1 MVKGNETSDTV
12 SVVYGDGNQCYWWWW
27 LVHKETTTTFLIV
40 GLFAILVHAVVNNT
54 NNDLSYSGLD
64 YPPLTAYQ
72 SFIHG
77 LFLRFV
83 HPKSIFL
90 FTSKGHESY
99 LGKLLMRWT
108 MLSSDLLILFPAVLY
123 FVIVCYGQP
132 SGSRKSDVGWHIA
145 LLLLNPCLIIIDH
158 GHFQICI
165 KILLLFYNCISLGFT
180 IGAVFSVLSRKDLV
194 ACVLYCL
201 ALNHNAYFAPAFFS
215 HLLGKGLRHKH
226 SLLEVSKLRFYV
238 LGNFV
243 DVLSCLAPFKRGI
256 FKDYVANF
264 WCASSIIIKW
274 KRLFTLE
281 SLRLLSLIAIVITCL
296 PLMFQQIKSPNN
308 RGFLCG
314 LLNCSFAF
322 YWFSFQVYA
331 WCLPMHEKSILLPLL
346 PASMLADA
354 RESWL
359 VLIAIFLVHSI
370 CHALHVPLICRD
382 GLVVPYF
389 VLLALFIL
397 IFDAPGQQRV
407 KEGNYLY
414 NYSGAITV
422 RLVLFC
428 YFILH
433 IVYLIMNP
441 PEKYHFL
448 FEAIIM
454 NVCFS
459 QFVLVTL
466 GCNIKQWV
474 LNKPTKLEVDK
485 KFI

>member
-1 MVKGNETSDTV
+1 MEITINLRIQELYRKLNHKTTNEV
-12 SVVYGDGNQCYWWWW
+12 GSV
-27 LVHKETTTTFLIV
+27 I
-40 GLFAILVHAVVNNT
+40 
-54 NNDLSYSGLD
+54 
-64 YPPLTAYQ
+64 
-72 SFIHG
+72 
-77 LFLRFV
+77 
-83 HPKSIFL
+83 
-90 FTSKGHESY
+90 
-99 LGKLLMRWT
+99 
-108 MLSSDLLILFPAVLY
+108 ILFIDTLSICPY
-123 FVIVCYGQP
+123 NY
-132 SGSRKSDVGWHIA
+132 
-145 LLLLNPCLIIIDH
+145 II
-158 GHFQICI
+158 
-165 KILLLFYNCISLGFT
+165 LGFT
-180 IGAVFSVLSRKDLV
+180 IGVVAGVISRKDLV
-194 ACVLYCL
+194 ASVLYCL
-201 ALNHNAYFAPAFFS
+201 ALNHKQLLYIVYTMYGQWSYRIAQTCPGGIVTKKFGVCMSAYFAPAFFS

-322 YWFSFQVYA
+322 YWFSFQVY
-331 WCLPMHEKSILLPLL
+331 
-346 PASMLADA
+346 
-354 RESWL
+354 
-359 VLIAIFLVHSI
+359 
-370 CHALHVPLICRD
+370 
-382 GLVVPYF
+382 
-389 VLLALFIL
+389 
-397 IFDAPGQQRV
+397 
-407 KEGNYLY
+407 
-414 NYSGAITV
+414 
-422 RLVLFC
+422 
-428 YFILH
+428 
-433 IVYLIMNP
+433 LIMNP